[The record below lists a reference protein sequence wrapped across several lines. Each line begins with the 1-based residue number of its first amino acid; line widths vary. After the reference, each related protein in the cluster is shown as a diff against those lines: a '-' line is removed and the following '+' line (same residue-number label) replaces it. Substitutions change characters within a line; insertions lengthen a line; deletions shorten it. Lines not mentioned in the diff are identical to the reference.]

1 MYKVRVN
8 GNFQYEI
15 ENQGDQILVDGVAIQ
30 LDLNKI
36 NASSTHVL
44 HNNKSY
50 NTEVVE
56 INRAEKSCQIKI
68 NGTVYEISLEDQ
80 FDQLLKQL
88 GMDNLTASKVSEI
101 KAPMPGLVLK
111 VLVSDGSEVKKG
123 DSLVVLEA
131 MKMEN
136 ILKSPADGVVHKV
149 NINPGDKVDKNQVLI
164 QFN

>member
-1 MYKVRVN
+1 MYKVKVN
-8 GNFQYEI
+8 GDFQYEI
-15 ENQGDQILVDGVAIQ
+15 ENKGDQILVNGEAVQ

-36 NASSTHVL
+36 NDSAIHVL
-44 HNNKSY
+44 HNNKSF

-56 INRAEKSCQIKI
+56 ISRAGKSWRIKV
-68 NGTVYEISLEDQ
+68 NGNVYEVSLEDH

-88 GMDNLTASKVSEI
+88 GMDNLAASKVSEV

-136 ILKSPADGVVHKV
+136 ILKSPADGVVNKINV
-149 NINPGDKVDKNQVLI
+149 NPGDKVDKNQVLI
-164 QFN
+164 QFS